1 MNDMPMPMDTDM
13 IYNMQMEIK
22 TGTDAGWVLFKQW
35 EVKSLGQLLG
45 ALLFVFALAFI
56 SEGISFFIWM
66 LQQRDKS
73 SVPVA
78 VLSVT
83 YGILR
88 LFNYLLMLIAMT
100 YNIYLIVGVAASQ
113 AIVNFLFSFIK
124 DRKLLQDSQ

>member
-1 MNDMPMPMDTDM
+1 M
-13 IYNMQMEIK
+13 
-22 TGTDAGWVLFKQW
+22 
-35 EVKSLGQLLG
+35 
-45 ALLFVFALAFI
+45 
-56 SEGISFFIWM
+56 
-66 LQQRDKS
+66 
-73 SVPVA
+73 A

-124 DRKLLQDSQ
+124 DRKLLQDTQ